1 MKLKTT
7 LKKKRWWQDRN
18 LMFYSILMAFPVIQ
32 FLVFYVGVNMNSILM
47 AFQRIDVKNDAVTW
61 TLSTIKT
68 AFQSMTG
75 SPELISVLVVSVI
88 SWLLLTVIGTSL
100 GLFFSYYIYK
110 KLPLSGAFRVILF
123 LPSIMSAIVMAT
135 IFQFFVE
142 RAIPAIAMQFFDMKM
157 MGLLENPET
166 RFTSIMVYNIL
177 MGFGANVLMYT
188 NSMSGVS
195 QEMVEAS
202 ELDGATTFQE
212 FWYVTMP
219 SIYPTLT
226 MFMITGVAL
235 IFTNQLNLFS
245 FYGVN
250 APGAVQTYGYYF
262 YAKTQSAQSIAE
274 YPILSAMGI
283 LMTVV
288 AVPLTMFVKWAMEKH
303 GPSED

>member
-1 MKLKTT
+1 MNTT
-7 LKKKRWWQDRN
+7 SKKKHWWRDRN
-18 LMFYSILMAFPVIQ
+18 FLFYSILMAFPVIQ

-47 AFQRIDVKNDAVTW
+47 AFQKIDVKNDTVKW

-68 AFQSMTG
+68 AFESMTG
-75 SPELISVLVVSVI
+75 SPELISVLVVSIVA
-88 SWLLLTVIGTSL
+88 WLILTVIGTSL

-142 RAIPAIAMQFFDMKM
+142 RAIPAAAMQFFDFKM
-157 MGLLENPET
+157 MGLMENPET
-166 RFTSIMVYNIL
+166 RFTSIIVYNIL
-177 MGFGANVLMYT
+177 MSFGANVLMYT

-202 ELDGATTFQE
+202 QLDGATTFQE

-219 SIYPTLT
+219 TIYPTLT

-250 APGAVQTYGYYF
+250 APGGIQTYGYYF
-262 YAKTQSAQSIAE
+262 YAKTQSAQSMAE
-274 YPILSAMGI
+274 YPLLSAMGI

-303 GPSED
+303 GPSEE